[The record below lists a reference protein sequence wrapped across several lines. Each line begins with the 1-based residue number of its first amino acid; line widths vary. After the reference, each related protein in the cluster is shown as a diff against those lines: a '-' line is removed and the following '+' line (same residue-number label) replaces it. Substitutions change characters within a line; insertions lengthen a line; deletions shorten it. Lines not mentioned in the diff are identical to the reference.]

1 MAIRCYS
8 MVAEKL
14 LSVHFMGHPNRP
26 RVLLSAFTG
35 KAASLI
41 GILSKYK
48 LHISFMNVTI
58 TFYLFRWY
66 DTAFIIQFDV

>member
-8 MVAEKL
+8 MIAEKL

-41 GILSKYK
+41 GILTMRASIK
-48 LHISFMNVTI
+48 
-58 TFYLFRWY
+58 
-66 DTAFIIQFDV
+66 DVHTPWGRGVG